1 MRMEELMEKLLL
13 KACQNGQKGVVATF
27 LKKEGI
33 NVNSVD
39 EMGLAPLHY
48 VCKKGYRDIVK
59 QLISK
64 EADVNIIS
72 NQSVTPLH
80 MAAVSGNKEIIKLLA
95 DAGADINATD
105 KQGRTA
111 LVYAIEAKKAEA
123 AKYFISIGAD
133 VTIMD
138 NQGRNAFDY
147 ANALG
152 LVQLMESMSQE
163 SLGNADSF
171 GNTPLHHACYNGQG
185 EMVKEILAKG
195 GIDINARNDEKL
207 TPLYIAVMQD
217 NLMVAELLL
226 EAGADSNIS
235 GS

>member
-1 MRMEELMEKLLL
+1 MSSQLSTKGIFLNIIKTEWQYKDCHADGGVNGKVIIESLP
-13 KACQNGQKGVVATF
+13 NGQKGVVATF

-111 LVYAIEAKKAEA
+111 LVYAIEAKRQKQQNIY
-123 AKYFISIGAD
+123 KYW
-133 VTIMD
+133 
-138 NQGRNAFDY
+138 GR
-147 ANALG
+147 
-152 LVQLMESMSQE
+152 
-163 SLGNADSF
+163 
-171 GNTPLHHACYNGQG
+171 
-185 EMVKEILAKG
+185 
-195 GIDINARNDEKL
+195 RNN
-207 TPLYIAVMQD
+207 Y
-217 NLMVAELLL
+217 
-226 EAGADSNIS
+226 G
-235 GS
+235 